1 MPGSTQVRETIE
13 LLSTLLNENGVS
25 LVTAETFRLAKFN
38 KYEATPVMWK
48 LLFELV
54 YFSNYGV
61 VDESAVKAQR
71 QLSDEEKCVLVKRE
85 LQSRGYMSHDFAHLP
100 NDTSRGSRELLLAMA
115 WLMCKETLIERFM
128 DKCTSPLDENIS
140 QWCKEWPN
148 SICDLGPTAQGDSA
162 VPPGERV
169 QRLLVLNSK
178 LRLNLRRMYAAQ
190 QHEAKLLN
198 KIENT
203 TAGISLRKSRD
214 NLSALEVHLLRHP
227 HLLKR
232 MLVLLDKDN
241 ERLQNLMNWRQH
253 EDVFWKWMDSVLDLK
268 VKAAAEDRD
277 QSEAQSG
284 AVYLQAPVDGPV
296 QMQLARQQLVQSI
309 LSYESSIK
317 YLEQLWETK
326 RQEISNH
333 ELDNLIASINM
344 DISVHKANLMLT
356 AAHDVAGTLKPEPSF
371 RLASRARSRGQGKV
385 ANVQHSPGEGGDSCC
400 TDITRVT
407 EELTHQIQDMRT
419 QLTQMHRECQKT
431 LMGLARNIPSAI
443 CIEPTAVRQSDLY
456 A

>member
-1 MPGSTQVRETIE
+1 M
-13 LLSTLLNENGVS
+13 TLLTCQMMPQG
-25 LVTAETFRLAKFN
+25 
-38 KYEATPVMWK
+38 
-48 LLFELV
+48 
-54 YFSNYGV
+54 
-61 VDESAVKAQR
+61 
-71 QLSDEEKCVLVKRE
+71 
-85 LQSRGYMSHDFAHLP
+85 
-100 NDTSRGSRELLLAMA
+100 GSRELLLAMA
-115 WLMCKETLIERFM
+115 WLVCKETLIERFM

-148 SICDLGPTAQGDSA
+148 SACDLGPTAKGDSA
-162 VPPGERV
+162 APAGERV

-203 TAGISLRKSRD
+203 TTGISLRKNRD
-214 NLSALEVHLLRHP
+214 NLSVLEVHLLRHP

-253 EDVFWKWMDSVLDLK
+253 EDIFWKWMDSVLDLK

-277 QSEAQSG
+277 HSEARSG
-284 AVYLQAPVDGPV
+284 AVYLQTPLDGPV

-309 LSYESSIK
+309 LSYESSIQN
-317 YLEQLWETK
+317 LEQLWDTK

-356 AAHDVAGTLKPEPSF
+356 AAHDIAGTLNPEPSF
-371 RLASRARSRGQGKV
+371 RLASKTRFRGQANV
-385 ANVQHSPGEGGDSCC
+385 ANVLHSPGEGGDSCC
-400 TDITRVT
+400 TDIAGVT
-407 EELTHQIQDMRT
+407 EDLTHQIQDMRT
-419 QLTQMHRECQKT
+419 QLTHMHRECQKT

-443 CIEPTAVRQSDLY
+443 CIEPTAVRESDQY